1 MSPRLGTNST
11 REERFSGTAAEPAA
25 TEVAPMEA
33 EDYADFGFSLTH
45 CPTSFSGNLAE
56 MDGAVAELVSKI
68 QVYVYPRRI
77 RVKEFFNDFD
87 PLKHGRCT
95 IINFARA
102 VNMLGMS
109 ALSEEEVDDLAEHF
123 TEHGAHVAPPAVVN
137 YIKFCEAI
145 DQVYLVGSPD
155 EHHMSCSPS
164 TTQLMSFKPSSPEEE
179 EKFMHAL
186 HRLAALCKAR
196 GLLFKQVFFDIDR
209 APVAS
214 PARTSPFMGG
224 KVTREQ
230 FIKRFPFKKE
240 FPLEDVEILANNY
253 MTDKG
258 DVHYM
263 AMHNDISEV
272 SSHEPPP
279 VPRSDLVLKPD
290 ESEWSQGLYSIVD
303 KLRAKV
309 VEKRVRIK
317 EYFQDFDHLK
327 KGFCKASQVKTVL
340 TICDLGKTVTAADYE
355 ELLHRYEREDGMF
368 CYGDFCADVD
378 REFATPNLEKDPLAQ
393 TSMPD
398 STSTMVAR
406 RNKVVL
412 TQERLK
418 QWEWLESKI
427 RSKVQRHRINLLP
440 SFKDMDRSNCQH
452 ITKNQF
458 HRVMQSMGFDLSE
471 DDVNLLGNVYCDLGD
486 HIIFNYVDFL
496 KSVDV
501 PSEDVE
507 LAVAQLQAPYKGDEI
522 SHYFDSRGKVIP
534 ADSRMG
540 VPVEPTEEEEE
551 AEEERFYETAMAEPA
566 QKKART
572 SRTFLFSSES
582 VNEGHPDKICDQ
594 VSDAVLDACLQA
606 DPKSKVACETATKDN
621 MVMVA
626 GEITTGA
633 KLDYDKVVRG
643 VVAQIGFDSFVDD
656 LSSVDSKGL
665 SHKTCEVLVRINKQ
679 SPDIAGGVH
688 VGKDEMDVGAG
699 DQGIMFGYASDET
712 SDCMPLTHSMATRL
726 GKTLTEVRKSGEC
739 WWLRPDGKTQVTIE
753 YMQHPDGSVEPKKI
767 HTVVISTQ
775 HAEPSKA
782 KRTQE
787 CAGYTGAEMVAPSM
801 EQMNKEIEE
810 KVIKR
815 TLQSIKLKSGQP
827 AISLYG
833 SHTHLHINPS
843 GKFIIGGP
851 QGDAGLTGR
860 KIIIDTYGG
869 WGAHGGGAFSGKD
882 PTKVDRSAAYICRQ
896 MAKSVVNSGLS
907 ARCLVQLSYA
917 IGVAKPLSLF
927 VETYG
932 SEKGSLDV
940 DAITKVLKIEFDCRP
955 GAIAQSLALREP
967 KYQETAA
974 YCHFGREPCTK
985 GGIKFFEWENP
996 KDLSKYKAMSTQQV
1010 DAALKGSTYL
1020 TKWVD

>member
-1 MSPRLGTNST
+1 M
-11 REERFSGTAAEPAA
+11 F
-25 TEVAPMEA
+25 
-33 EDYADFGFSLTH
+33 FSLTH

-258 DVHYM
+258 DVHFM

-534 ADSRMG
+534 ADS
-540 VPVEPTEEEEE
+540 
-551 AEEERFYETAMAEPA
+551 AIMA
-566 QKKART
+566 
-572 SRTFLFSSES
+572 
-582 VNEGHPDKICDQ
+582 
-594 VSDAVLDACLQA
+594 
-606 DPKSKVACETATKDN
+606 
-621 MVMVA
+621 
-626 GEITTGA
+626 
-633 KLDYDKVVRG
+633 
-643 VVAQIGFDSFVDD
+643 
-656 LSSVDSKGL
+656 
-665 SHKTCEVLVRINKQ
+665 
-679 SPDIAGGVH
+679 
-688 VGKDEMDVGAG
+688 
-699 DQGIMFGYASDET
+699 
-712 SDCMPLTHSMATRL
+712 
-726 GKTLTEVRKSGEC
+726 
-739 WWLRPDGKTQVTIE
+739 
-753 YMQHPDGSVEPKKI
+753 
-767 HTVVISTQ
+767 
-775 HAEPSKA
+775 
-782 KRTQE
+782 
-787 CAGYTGAEMVAPSM
+787 
-801 EQMNKEIEE
+801 
-810 KVIKR
+810 
-815 TLQSIKLKSGQP
+815 
-827 AISLYG
+827 
-833 SHTHLHINPS
+833 
-843 GKFIIGGP
+843 
-851 QGDAGLTGR
+851 
-860 KIIIDTYGG
+860 
-869 WGAHGGGAFSGKD
+869 
-882 PTKVDRSAAYICRQ
+882 
-896 MAKSVVNSGLS
+896 
-907 ARCLVQLSYA
+907 
-917 IGVAKPLSLF
+917 
-927 VETYG
+927 
-932 SEKGSLDV
+932 
-940 DAITKVLKIEFDCRP
+940 
-955 GAIAQSLALREP
+955 
-967 KYQETAA
+967 
-974 YCHFGREPCTK
+974 
-985 GGIKFFEWENP
+985 
-996 KDLSKYKAMSTQQV
+996 
-1010 DAALKGSTYL
+1010 
-1020 TKWVD
+1020 